1 MALIKAESAIDLTI
15 FVNTSDSFEDCWDP
29 FFTLFARFWPN
40 CNYPILLNTE
50 TKDYSFNG
58 LNIVCTKVAL
68 GENRRL
74 TWSECLFRA
83 LERVKTPYILYLQED
98 YFLDANVRVD
108 TLESV
113 LNLLRNGQA
122 DVIRL
127 SEAIDA
133 GPWLKEDGALIWQVA
148 KKAKYQLSLQAALW
162 RKAFLLEQVRTH
174 ESPWQLESF
183 GSMRLRRQDNKI
195 FCVNRDFFS
204 GENKEIFSYTPT
216 GVIAGKW
223 VRHIVEP
230 LFAKHNIA
238 VDYSQRGFYDAS
250 KRKKKRGF
258 LLRLLDRIKSA
269 Y

>member
-1 MALIKAESAIDLTI
+1 MALNKAEGANDLTI

-29 FFTLFARFWPN
+29 FFTLFTRFWPN
-40 CNYPILLNTE
+40 CNFPILLNTE

-58 LNIVCTKVAL
+58 LNIVCAKVAL

-74 TWSECLFRA
+74 TWSECLLRA
-83 LERVKTPYILYLQED
+83 LEVVKTPYILYLQED
-98 YFLDANVRVD
+98 YFLDGNVRVNE
-108 TLESV
+108 LEK
-113 LNLLRNGQA
+113 LLFLMRDGEA

-133 GPWLKEDGALIWQVA
+133 GPWGEVDEALIWQVS

-162 RKAFLLEQVRTH
+162 RKAFLLNQVRVH

-183 GSMRLRRQDNKI
+183 GSMRLRRQNNKI
-195 FCVNRDFFS
+195 FCVNRDLYS
-204 GENKEIFSYTPT
+204 GENKEIFPYTPT

-223 VRHIVEP
+223 VENIVEP
-230 LFAKHNIA
+230 LFAEHKIA
-238 VDYSQRGFYDAS
+238 VDFSQRGFYDAS

-258 LLRLLDRIKSA
+258 LLRLLDRIKSV